1 MKSLGDFKEIKE
13 LQKQLEIKEKQLFM
27 LKRQVSVLNVVNRE
41 LVRENEAL
49 SKYNSIFLEK
59 LSNGIRW

>member
-27 LKRQVSVLNVVNRE
+27 LKRQVSVLNIVNRE
-41 LVRENEAL
+41 LVRENETL

>member
-1 MKSLGDFKEIKE
+1 MKSLGDFKEVKE

-41 LVRENEAL
+41 LVRENETL